1 MIQNIS
7 DVDIL
12 FAAEVNQVDRKTF
25 ECDVVLSDKKPF
37 YLSKSVRFYPFC
49 SPVLNKGKHNGD

>member
-25 ECDVVLSDKKPF
+25 ECDVVFKW
-37 YLSKSVRFYPFC
+37 
-49 SPVLNKGKHNGD
+49 